1 MIFMKNVSIKDYL
14 VLVRLPNLFTLPS
27 NILVGMATVSSLA
40 FTLTSFTQFLLLV
53 TISVLLYCV
62 GIVLN
67 DLYDFDIDKKERP
80 NRPLPSGKISRRSA
94 IVLVAVFSTIALIL
108 SLQVSFSTLVISS
121 ILFSV
126 IFGYD
131 KYLKNTHAGPFTI
144 ASARV
149 MNILLGTSVSL
160 RSVDSYSQIVTLT
173 FVLIITF
180 VYVSLIGFISRYEV
194 HGFSDNTKLLLP
206 PAIVATVIS
215 SIILF
220 TLMGFFKL
228 ESLIILSLFSFIMII
243 SFSRIYRRDSGRTQQ
258 IVRNMILS
266 IIVLDSTFL
275 TGIIGIELGLV
286 VLTLMAPLLVLANK
300 MLSLIHI

>member
-1 MIFMKNVSIKDYL
+1 MKNVSIKDYL

-94 IVLVAVFSTIALIL
+94 IVLVAIFSTIALIL
-108 SLQVSFSTLVISS
+108 SVQVSFSTLVISS

-220 TLMGFFKL
+220 SLMGFFKL

-300 MLSLIHI
+300 MYMT

>member
-1 MIFMKNVSIKDYL
+1 MIFMKNVSVRDYL

-27 NILVGMATVSSLA
+27 NILVGIAAISSLA

-94 IVLVAVFSTIALIL
+94 IVLVAIFSTLALIL
-108 SLQVSFSTLVISS
+108 SLQISFSTLVISS

-180 VYVSLIGFISRYEV
+180 VYVSLIGFVSRYEV

-220 TLMGFFKL
+220 SLMGFFKL

-300 MLSLIHI
+300 MYMT

>member
-94 IVLVAVFSTIALIL
+94 IVLVAIFSTIALIL
-108 SLQVSFSTLVISS
+108 SVQVSFSTLVISS

-206 PAIVATVIS
+206 RAIVATVIS

-220 TLMGFFKL
+220 SLMGFFKL

-243 SFSRIYRRDSGRTQQ
+243 SFSRIYRRDSGRTQR

-300 MLSLIHI
+300 MYMT

>member
-1 MIFMKNVSIKDYL
+1 MKNVSIKDYL

-94 IVLVAVFSTIALIL
+94 IVLVAIFSTIALIL
-108 SLQVSFSTLVISS
+108 SVQVSFSTLVISS

-206 PAIVATVIS
+206 RAIVATVIS

-275 TGIIGIELGLV
+275 
-286 VLTLMAPLLVLANK
+286 
-300 MLSLIHI
+300 

>member
-1 MIFMKNVSIKDYL
+1 MKKVSIKNYL

-27 NILVGMATVSSLA
+27 NILVGMAIVSSLA

-94 IVLVAVFSTIALIL
+94 IVLVTIFSTLALIL
-108 SLQVSFSTLVISS
+108 SLQVSFSTLVIST

-206 PAIVATVIS
+206 PAIVATIIS

-220 TLMGFFKL
+220 SLMGFFKL

-300 MLSLIHI
+300 MYMT

>member
-94 IVLVAVFSTIALIL
+94 IVLVAIFSTIALIL

-206 PAIVATVIS
+206 QAIVATVIS

-220 TLMGFFKL
+220 SLMGFFKL

-300 MLSLIHI
+300 MYMT

>member
-300 MLSLIHI
+300 MYMT

>member
-94 IVLVAVFSTIALIL
+94 IVLVAIFSTIALIL

-206 PAIVATVIS
+206 RAIVATVIS

-220 TLMGFFKL
+220 SLMGFFKL

-300 MLSLIHI
+300 MYMT

>member
-1 MIFMKNVSIKDYL
+1 MKNVSIKDYL
-14 VLVRLPNLFTLPS
+14 ALVRLPNLFTLPS
-27 NILVGMATVSSLA
+27 NILVGMATVSLLA
-40 FTLTSFTQFLLLV
+40 FTLTSFSQFLLLV

-94 IVLVAVFSTIALIL
+94 IVLVAIFSTLALIL

-173 FVLIITF
+173 FILIITF

-300 MLSLIHI
+300 MYMT

>member
-1 MIFMKNVSIKDYL
+1 MIFMKNFSVRDYL

-27 NILVGMATVSSLA
+27 NILVGIAAISSLA
-40 FTLTSFTQFLLLV
+40 FTLTSFIQFLLLV

-94 IVLVAVFSTIALIL
+94 IVLVVIFSTLALIL
-108 SLQVSFSTLVISS
+108 SLLVSFSTLVISS
-121 ILFSV
+121 ILFLT

-131 KYLKNTHAGPFTI
+131 KYLKNTHAGPLTI

-149 MNILLGTSVSL
+149 MNILLGTSVSF

-194 HGFSDNTKLLLP
+194 RGFSDNAKLLLP
-206 PAIVATVIS
+206 PAIVAIVIS

-220 TLMGFFKL
+220 SLMGFFKL
-228 ESLIILSLFSFIMII
+228 ESLIILSLFSLIMLI

-275 TGIIGIELGLV
+275 TGIIGIELGLA
-286 VLTLMAPLLVLANK
+286 VLILMGPLLVLANK
-300 MLSLIHI
+300 MYMT

>member
-1 MIFMKNVSIKDYL
+1 MPMIFMKNVSIKDYL

-94 IVLVAVFSTIALIL
+94 IVLVTIFSTLALIL
-108 SLQVSFSTLVISS
+108 SLQVSFSTLVIST

-173 FVLIITF
+173 FVVIITF

-206 PAIVATVIS
+206 PAIVATVIF

-300 MLSLIHI
+300 MYMT

>member
-1 MIFMKNVSIKDYL
+1 
-14 VLVRLPNLFTLPS
+14 
-27 NILVGMATVSSLA
+27 
-40 FTLTSFTQFLLLV
+40 
-53 TISVLLYCV
+53 
-62 GIVLN
+62 VLN

-94 IVLVAVFSTIALIL
+94 IVLVAIFSTLALIL
-108 SLQVSFSTLVISS
+108 SLLVSFSTLVISS
-121 ILFSV
+121 ILFLA

-149 MNILLGTSVSL
+149 MNILLGASVSF

-220 TLMGFFKL
+220 SLMGFFKL

-275 TGIIGIELGLV
+275 TGIIGIELGLA

-300 MLSLIHI
+300 MYMT

>member
-1 MIFMKNVSIKDYL
+1 MKNFSVRDYL

-27 NILVGMATVSSLA
+27 NILVGIAVISSFA
-40 FTLTSFTQFLLLV
+40 FTLTSFIQFLLLV

-94 IVLVAVFSTIALIL
+94 IVLVAIFTTLALIL
-108 SLQVSFSTLVISS
+108 SLLVSFSTLVISS
-121 ILFSV
+121 ILFLT

-131 KYLKNTHAGPFTI
+131 KYLKNTHAGPLTI

-149 MNILLGTSVSL
+149 MNILLGTSVSF

-173 FVLIITF
+173 FILIITF

-194 HGFSDNTKLLLP
+194 RGFSDNAKLLLP
-206 PAIVATVIS
+206 PAIVAIVIS

-220 TLMGFFKL
+220 SLMGFFKL
-228 ESLIILSLFSFIMII
+228 ESLIILSLFSFIMLI

-275 TGIIGIELGLV
+275 TGIIGIELGLA
-286 VLTLMAPLLVLANK
+286 VLILMAPLLVLANK
-300 MLSLIHI
+300 MYMT

>member
-1 MIFMKNVSIKDYL
+1 MKNVSVRDYL

-27 NILVGMATVSSLA
+27 NILVGIGAISSLA
-40 FTLTSFTQFLLLV
+40 FTFASFTQFLLLV

-94 IVLVAVFSTIALIL
+94 IGLVAIFSTLALIL
-108 SLQVSFSTLVISS
+108 SLLVSFSTLVISS
-121 ILFSV
+121 ILFLA

-131 KYLKNTHAGPFTI
+131 KYLKNTYAGPFTI
-144 ASARV
+144 ATARA
-149 MNILLGTSVSL
+149 MNILLGTSVSF

-194 HGFSDNTKLLLP
+194 HGFSDNAKLLLP
-206 PAIVATVIS
+206 PAIVAIVIS

-220 TLMGFFKL
+220 SLMGFFKL
-228 ESLIILSLFSFIMII
+228 ESLIILSLFSFIMLI

-275 TGIIGIELGLV
+275 TGIIGIELGLA
-286 VLTLMAPLLVLANK
+286 VLTLMVPLLVLANK
-300 MLSLIHI
+300 MDMT

>member
-1 MIFMKNVSIKDYL
+1 MKNFSVRDYL

-27 NILVGMATVSSLA
+27 NILVGISAISSLA
-40 FTLTSFTQFLLLV
+40 FTLTSFIQFLLLV

-94 IVLVAVFSTIALIL
+94 IVLVVIFSTLALIL
-108 SLQVSFSTLVISS
+108 SLLVSFSTLVISS
-121 ILFSV
+121 ILFLT

-131 KYLKNTHAGPFTI
+131 KYLKNTHAGPLTI

-149 MNILLGTSVSL
+149 MNILLGTSVSF

-194 HGFSDNTKLLLP
+194 RGFSDNAKLLLP
-206 PAIVATVIS
+206 PAIVAIVIS

-220 TLMGFFKL
+220 SLMGFFKL
-228 ESLIILSLFSFIMII
+228 ESLIILSLFSLIMLI

-275 TGIIGIELGLV
+275 TGIIGIELGLA
-286 VLTLMAPLLVLANK
+286 VLILMAPLLVLANK
-300 MLSLIHI
+300 MYMT

>member
-1 MIFMKNVSIKDYL
+1 MKNVSIKDYL

-94 IVLVAVFSTIALIL
+94 IVLVAIFSTIALIL

-149 MNILLGTSVSL
+149 INILLGTSVSL

-220 TLMGFFKL
+220 SLMGFFKL

-300 MLSLIHI
+300 MYMT

>member
-94 IVLVAVFSTIALIL
+94 IVLVAIFSTIALIL
-108 SLQVSFSTLVISS
+108 SVQVSFSTLVISS

-220 TLMGFFKL
+220 SLMGFFKL

-300 MLSLIHI
+300 MYMT

>member
-1 MIFMKNVSIKDYL
+1 MIFMKNVSIKNYL

-27 NILVGMATVSSLA
+27 NILVGMAIVSSLA

-94 IVLVAVFSTIALIL
+94 IVLVTIFSTLALIL
-108 SLQVSFSTLVISS
+108 SLQVSFSTLVIST

-149 MNILLGTSVSL
+149 TNILLGTSVSL

-194 HGFSDNTKLLLP
+194 HGFSDNTQLLLP

-220 TLMGFFKL
+220 SLMG
-228 ESLIILSLFSFIMII
+228 
-243 SFSRIYRRDSGRTQQ
+243 
-258 IVRNMILS
+258 
-266 IIVLDSTFL
+266 
-275 TGIIGIELGLV
+275 
-286 VLTLMAPLLVLANK
+286 
-300 MLSLIHI
+300 

>member
-94 IVLVAVFSTIALIL
+94 IVLVAIFSTIALIL

-149 MNILLGTSVSL
+149 INILLGTSVSL

-220 TLMGFFKL
+220 SLMGFFKL

-300 MLSLIHI
+300 MYMT

>member
-1 MIFMKNVSIKDYL
+1 MKNVSIKDYL

-300 MLSLIHI
+300 MYMT

>member
-1 MIFMKNVSIKDYL
+1 MKNVSIKDYL

-94 IVLVAVFSTIALIL
+94 IVLVAIFSTLALIL
-108 SLQVSFSTLVISS
+108 SLHVSFSTLVISS

-131 KYLKNTHAGPFTI
+131 KYLKNTQAGPFTI

-206 PAIVATVIS
+206 PAIVATVIF

-243 SFSRIYRRDSGRTQQ
+243 SFSRIYRRDSGRTQK

-300 MLSLIHI
+300 MYMT

>member
-14 VLVRLPNLFTLPS
+14 ALVRLPNLFTLPS

-40 FTLTSFTQFLLLV
+40 FTLTSFSQFLLLV

-94 IVLVAVFSTIALIL
+94 IVLVAIFSTLALIL

-131 KYLKNTHAGPFTI
+131 KYLKNTYAGPFTI

-173 FVLIITF
+173 FILIITF

-243 SFSRIYRRDSGRTQQ
+243 SFSGIYRRDSGRTQQ

-300 MLSLIHI
+300 MYMT

>member
-1 MIFMKNVSIKDYL
+1 MKNFSVRDYL

-27 NILVGMATVSSLA
+27 NILVGIAAISSLA
-40 FTLTSFTQFLLLV
+40 FTLTSFVQFLLLV
-53 TISVLLYCV
+53 TISILLYCV

-94 IVLVAVFSTIALIL
+94 IVLVVIFSTLALIL
-108 SLQVSFSTLVISS
+108 SLLVSFSTLVISS
-121 ILFSV
+121 ILFLT

-131 KYLKNTHAGPFTI
+131 KYLKNTHAGPLTI

-149 MNILLGTSVSL
+149 MNILLGTSVSF

-194 HGFSDNTKLLLP
+194 RGFSDNAKLLLP

-220 TLMGFFKL
+220 SLMGFFKL

-243 SFSRIYRRDSGRTQQ
+243 SFSRIYRRDSGRTKQ

-275 TGIIGIELGLV
+275 TGIIGIELGLAG
-286 VLTLMAPLLVLANK
+286 LTLMVPLLVLANK
-300 MLSLIHI
+300 MDMT

>member
-94 IVLVAVFSTIALIL
+94 IVLVAIFSTLALIL

-131 KYLKNTHAGPFTI
+131 KYLKNTYAGPFTI

-173 FVLIITF
+173 FILIITF

-300 MLSLIHI
+300 MYMT

>member
-1 MIFMKNVSIKDYL
+1 MIFMKNVSVRDYL

-27 NILVGMATVSSLA
+27 NILVGIGAISSLA
-40 FTLTSFTQFLLLV
+40 FTFASFTQFLLLV

-94 IVLVAVFSTIALIL
+94 IGLVAIFSTLALIL
-108 SLQVSFSTLVISS
+108 SLLVSFSTLVISS
-121 ILFSV
+121 ILFLA

-131 KYLKNTHAGPFTI
+131 KYLKNTYAGPFTI
-144 ASARV
+144 ATARA
-149 MNILLGTSVSL
+149 MNILLGTSVSF

-206 PAIVATVIS
+206 PAIVAIVIF

-220 TLMGFFKL
+220 SLMGFFKL
-228 ESLIILSLFSFIMII
+228 ESLIILSLFSFIIII

-275 TGIIGIELGLV
+275 TGIIGIELGLA
-286 VLTLMAPLLVLANK
+286 VLTLMVPLLVLANK
-300 MLSLIHI
+300 MDMT

>member
-1 MIFMKNVSIKDYL
+1 MIFMKNFSVRDYL

-27 NILVGMATVSSLA
+27 NILVGIAAISSLA
-40 FTLTSFTQFLLLV
+40 FTLTSFIQFLLLV

-94 IVLVAVFSTIALIL
+94 IVLVVIFSTLALIL
-108 SLQVSFSTLVISS
+108 SLLVSFSTLVISS
-121 ILFSV
+121 ILFLT

-131 KYLKNTHAGPFTI
+131 KYLKNTHAGPLTI

-149 MNILLGTSVSL
+149 MNILLGTSVSF

-194 HGFSDNTKLLLP
+194 RGFSDNAKLLLP
-206 PAIVATVIS
+206 PAIVAIVIS

-220 TLMGFFKL
+220 SLMGFFKL
-228 ESLIILSLFSFIMII
+228 ESLIILSLFSLIMLI

-275 TGIIGIELGLV
+275 TGIIGIELGLA
-286 VLTLMAPLLVLANK
+286 VLILMAPLLVLANK
-300 MLSLIHI
+300 MYMT

>member
-1 MIFMKNVSIKDYL
+1 MIFMKNFSVRDYL

-27 NILVGMATVSSLA
+27 NILVGIAAISSLA
-40 FTLTSFTQFLLLV
+40 FTLTSFIQFLLLV

-94 IVLVAVFSTIALIL
+94 IVLVAIFSTLALIL
-108 SLQVSFSTLVISS
+108 SLLVSFSTLVISS
-121 ILFSV
+121 ILFLT

-131 KYLKNTHAGPFTI
+131 KYLKNTHAGPLTI

-149 MNILLGTSVSL
+149 MNILLGTSVSF

-194 HGFSDNTKLLLP
+194 RGFSDNAKLLLP
-206 PAIVATVIS
+206 PAIVAIVIS

-220 TLMGFFKL
+220 SLMGFFKL
-228 ESLIILSLFSFIMII
+228 ESLIILSLFSLIMLI

-275 TGIIGIELGLV
+275 TGIIGIELGLA
-286 VLTLMAPLLVLANK
+286 VLILMAPLLVLANK
-300 MLSLIHI
+300 MYMT

>member
-1 MIFMKNVSIKDYL
+1 MKNFSVRDYL

-27 NILVGMATVSSLA
+27 NILVGIAAISSLA
-40 FTLTSFTQFLLLV
+40 FTLTSFVQFLLLV
-53 TISVLLYCV
+53 TISILLYCV

-94 IVLVAVFSTIALIL
+94 IVLVVIFSTLALIL
-108 SLQVSFSTLVISS
+108 SLLVSFSTLVISS
-121 ILFSV
+121 ILFLT

-131 KYLKNTHAGPFTI
+131 KYLKNTHAGPLTI

-149 MNILLGTSVSL
+149 MNILLGTSVSF

-194 HGFSDNTKLLLP
+194 RGFSDNAKLLLP
-206 PAIVATVIS
+206 PAIVAIVIS

-220 TLMGFFKL
+220 SLMGFFKL
-228 ESLIILSLFSFIMII
+228 ESLIILSLFSLIMLI

-275 TGIIGIELGLV
+275 TGIIGIELGLA
-286 VLTLMAPLLVLANK
+286 VLILMGPLLVLANK
-300 MLSLIHI
+300 MYMT

>member
-1 MIFMKNVSIKDYL
+1 MIFMKKVSIKNYL

-94 IVLVAVFSTIALIL
+94 IVLVTIFSTLALIL
-108 SLQVSFSTLVISS
+108 SLLVSFSTLVISS

-206 PAIVATVIS
+206 QAIVAIVIS

-220 TLMGFFKL
+220 SLMGFFKL
-228 ESLIILSLFSFIMII
+228 ESLIILSLFSFIIII

-300 MLSLIHI
+300 MYMT

>member
-1 MIFMKNVSIKDYL
+1 MKNVSIKDYL

-40 FTLTSFTQFLLLV
+40 FTLTSFAQFLLLV

-94 IVLVAVFSTIALIL
+94 IVLVAIFSTLALIL
-108 SLQVSFSTLVISS
+108 SLHVSFSTLVISS

-131 KYLKNTHAGPFTI
+131 KYLKNTQAGPFTI

-206 PAIVATVIS
+206 PAIVATVIF

-300 MLSLIHI
+300 MYMT

>member
-1 MIFMKNVSIKDYL
+1 MKNVSIKDYL
-14 VLVRLPNLFTLPS
+14 ALVRLPNLFTLPS

-94 IVLVAVFSTIALIL
+94 IVLVAIFSTIALIL
-108 SLQVSFSTLVISS
+108 SVQVSFSTLVISS

-206 PAIVATVIS
+206 RAIVATVIS

-220 TLMGFFKL
+220 SLMGFFKL

-300 MLSLIHI
+300 MYMT

>member
-1 MIFMKNVSIKDYL
+1 MKNVSIKDYL

-94 IVLVAVFSTIALIL
+94 IVLVAIFSTLALIL
-108 SLQVSFSTLVISS
+108 SLHVSFSTLVISS

-131 KYLKNTHAGPFTI
+131 KYLKNTQAGPFTI

-206 PAIVATVIS
+206 PSIVATVIF

-243 SFSRIYRRDSGRTQQ
+243 SFSRIYRRDSGRTQK

-300 MLSLIHI
+300 MYMT

>member
-14 VLVRLPNLFTLPS
+14 ALVRLPNLFTLPS

-94 IVLVAVFSTIALIL
+94 IVLVAIFSTIALIL
-108 SLQVSFSTLVISS
+108 SVQVSFSTLVISS

-300 MLSLIHI
+300 MYMT

>member
-1 MIFMKNVSIKDYL
+1 MKNVSIKDYL
-14 VLVRLPNLFTLPS
+14 ALVRLPNLFTLPS

-40 FTLTSFTQFLLLV
+40 FTLTSFSQFLLLV

-94 IVLVAVFSTIALIL
+94 IVLVAIFSTLALIL

-173 FVLIITF
+173 FILIITF

-300 MLSLIHI
+300 MYMT

>member
-14 VLVRLPNLFTLPS
+14 ALVRLPNLFTLPS

-94 IVLVAVFSTIALIL
+94 IVLVAIFSTLALIL

-131 KYLKNTHAGPFTI
+131 KYLKNTYAGPFTI

-173 FVLIITF
+173 FILIITF

-300 MLSLIHI
+300 MYMT

>member
-14 VLVRLPNLFTLPS
+14 ALVRLPNLFTLPS

-40 FTLTSFTQFLLLV
+40 FTLTSFSQFLLLV

-94 IVLVAVFSTIALIL
+94 IVLVAIFSTIALIL
-108 SLQVSFSTLVISS
+108 SVQVSFSTLVISS

-194 HGFSDNTKLLLP
+194 YGFSDNTKLLLP

-300 MLSLIHI
+300 MYMT